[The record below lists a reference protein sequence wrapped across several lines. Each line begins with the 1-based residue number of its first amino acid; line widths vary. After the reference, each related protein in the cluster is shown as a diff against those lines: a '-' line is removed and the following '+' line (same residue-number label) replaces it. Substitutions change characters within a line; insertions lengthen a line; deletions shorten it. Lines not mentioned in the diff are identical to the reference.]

1 MTNKVVLKKEKRQ
14 YGGISLDVNI
24 GSINSRL
31 YFDDENEFQ
40 GFVYLLHL
48 MVKTNAE
55 SVSLECQEAEE
66 EPKDESEAAAAEVQE

>member
-24 GSINSRL
+24 GSLNSRL

-66 EPKDESEAAAAEVQE
+66 EPKDGSETAAAEVQE

>member
-1 MTNKVVLKKEKRQ
+1 MINKVVLKKEERQ

-24 GSINSRL
+24 GSMNSRL

-66 EPKDESEAAAAEVQE
+66 EPKDGSETAAAEVQE

>member
-1 MTNKVVLKKEKRQ
+1 MINKVVLKKEERQ

-24 GSINSRL
+24 GSMNSRL

-66 EPKDESEAAAAEVQE
+66 ETKDESEAAAAEVQE

>member
-14 YGGISLDVNI
+14 YSGISLDVNI
-24 GSINSRL
+24 GSMNSRL

-66 EPKDESEAAAAEVQE
+66 EPKDGSETAAAEVQE

>member
-1 MTNKVVLKKEKRQ
+1 MINKVVLKKEKRQ
-14 YGGISLDVNI
+14 YSGISLDVNI

-66 EPKDESEAAAAEVQE
+66 EPKDESEPAAAEVQE

>member
-24 GSINSRL
+24 GSLNSRL

-48 MVKTNAE
+48 MAKTNAE

-66 EPKDESEAAAAEVQE
+66 ELKDGSETAAAEVQE

>member
-24 GSINSRL
+24 GSLNNRL

-66 EPKDESEAAAAEVQE
+66 EPKDESEIAAAEVQE

>member
-14 YGGISLDVNI
+14 YGISLDVNI
-24 GSINSRL
+24 GSMNSRL

-48 MVKTNAE
+48 MAKTNAE

-66 EPKDESEAAAAEVQE
+66 EPKDGSEIAAAEVQE

>member
-48 MVKTNAE
+48 MAKTNAE
-55 SVSLECQEAEE
+55 SVSLECQEAEDE
-66 EPKDESEAAAAEVQE
+66 LKEESEAAAAEVQE

>member
-1 MTNKVVLKKEKRQ
+1 MVLKKEKRQ

-24 GSINSRL
+24 GSLNNRL

-66 EPKDESEAAAAEVQE
+66 EPKDESEIAAAEVQE

>member
-24 GSINSRL
+24 GSLNNRL

-55 SVSLECQEAEE
+55 SVSLECQEAED

>member
-1 MTNKVVLKKEKRQ
+1 MINKVVLKKEKRQ
-14 YGGISLDVNI
+14 YSGISLDVNI

>member
-14 YGGISLDVNI
+14 YGISLDVNI

-66 EPKDESEAAAAEVQE
+66 EPKDESEIAAAEVQE

>member
-24 GSINSRL
+24 GSLNNRL
-31 YFDDENEFQ
+31 YFDDEKEFQ

>member
-14 YGGISLDVNI
+14 YSGISLDVNI
-24 GSINSRL
+24 GSLNSRL

-48 MVKTNAE
+48 MAKTNAE
-55 SVSLECQEAEE
+55 SVSLECQESEE

>member
-14 YGGISLDVNI
+14 YSGISLDVNI
-24 GSINSRL
+24 GSLNNRL